1 MSGRD
6 PVEDFEIITRELD
19 LFPGRDAAGE
29 RLADKPQLVTAN
41 KIDALDEPARLERL
55 KDHLRERGIPLYAVS
70 AVTGEGIDALLE
82 AIWREVTRMARAAR
96 DPRHHDE
103 LAATTPLGILG
114 GTLDP
119 VHVGHV
125 ETALAARAALALDRV
140 LLLPSR
146 VPPHRPLQ
154 PSASPFHRFAMAALA
169 VNGWKASRPATS
181 SCPPP
186 AHRTRHRRSN
196 ASTQSGVRP
205 WQIFFILGADAFAEI
220 ETWNRYP
227 RVLDLAN
234 FVVVSRPGYDSRGIV
249 ESLPAL
255 ARRFAS
261 TASAAASG
269 ATDTRIFVLPAVTP
283 DVSSTEIRRRLLAF
297 EPVVGLIGEAVER
310 HIRQHR
316 LYHGTLTPMGPQL

>member
-1 MSGRD
+1 MS
-6 PVEDFEIITRELD
+6 F
-19 LFPGRDAAGE
+19 GE
-29 RLADKPQLVTAN
+29 R
-41 KIDALDEPARLERL
+41 
-55 KDHLRERGIPLYAVS
+55 
-70 AVTGEGIDALLE
+70 
-82 AIWREVTRMARAAR
+82 
-96 DPRHHDE
+96 
-103 LAATTPLGILG
+103 LGILG

-146 VPPHRPLQ
+146 VPPHRTLQ

-169 VNGWKASRPATS
+169 VNGVEGVEASDVELSAPGPSYT
-181 SCPPP
+181 
-186 AHRTRHRRSN
+186 
-196 ASTQSGVRP
+196 ASTLERFQTAGVRP

-220 ETWNRYP
+220 ESWNRYP

-255 ARRFAS
+255 AQRFAS

-269 ATDTRIFVLPAVTP
+269 GTDTRIFVLPAVTP
-283 DVSSTEIRRRLLAF
+283 DVSSTEIRRRLRAF
-297 EPVVGLIGEAVER
+297 EPVVGLIGQAVER

-316 LYHGTLTPMGPQL
+316 LYLDPHADGASTLIHSAADHLHGEN